1 MNPSIKHLKLV
12 ISLIFFGISM
22 LNNAQEITPSI
33 EKNNT
38 IKEYSIKWVR
48 QFPSVKKQNKPVHK
62 NWLSIFLFGRRNLP
76 KITKPLAIIALDS
89 SNFLILDQGIGTIF
103 NIEANKLRVPKI
115 LKKKKEKFP
124 SLVSLCKLPSNEIL
138 FTDSRLNKIYR
149 MDEKKKTL
157 TILNDSLL
165 LEQPTGIAYSKVS
178 NEIWVIETKAHKIS
192 ILNEQG
198 KLIKTI
204 GKRGTKPGE
213 FNFPTSI
220 WIDQLGNAY
229 IIDAM
234 NFRVQV
240 FDKNGKV
247 ISVFGEVGNATG
259 YFARP
264 KGIATDSHGNIYISD
279 ALFHTVQVFDISGNF
294 LYQFGKQGRKQGE
307 FWMPSGIY
315 IDNKDFIYVADSYN
329 SRIQIFK
336 LLKK

>member
-1 MNPSIKHLKLV
+1 MNPSVRNIKFA
-12 ISLIFFGISM
+12 ISFILFLLYFQS
-22 LNNAQEITPSI
+22 NAQKIT
-33 EKNNT
+33 
-38 IKEYSIKWVR
+38 SIKSNATERYQVKWVS
-48 QFPSVKKQNKPVHK
+48 QFPPTNNNGKTSKK
-62 NWLSIFLFGRRNLP
+62 NWFFTFLFGRKNIP

-89 SNFLILDQGIGTIF
+89 TNFMILDQGAGTIF
-103 NIEANKLRVPKI
+103 NINDNKLRVPKI

-124 SLVSLCKLPSNEIL
+124 SLVNFCKLPSNEIL
-138 FTDSRLNKIYR
+138 FTDSRLNNIYR
-149 MDEKKKTL
+149 MNEKQKTL
-157 TILNDSLL
+157 TIFNDSLL
-165 LEQPTGIAYSKVS
+165 LKQPTGIAYSKVS
-178 NEIWVIETKAHKIS
+178 NEIWVIETKSHKIS

-247 ISVFGEVGNATG
+247 ISIFGEVGNATG
-259 YFARP
+259 YFSRP

-315 IDNKDFIYVADSYN
+315 IDNKDFIYITDSYN

-336 LLKK
+336 LLKR

>member
-1 MNPSIKHLKLV
+1 MNPCFRNIKFVISFVLFILYFQSNAQKITSIKNSTTDRYQV
-12 ISLIFFGISM
+12 
-22 LNNAQEITPSI
+22 
-33 EKNNT
+33 
-38 IKEYSIKWVR
+38 KWVS
-48 QFPSVKKQNKPVHK
+48 QFPKVNNKRNTSKKNRFL
-62 NWLSIFLFGRRNLP
+62 NFLFGRRNLP
-76 KITKPLAIIALDS
+76 KITKPLAIIASDS
-89 SNFLILDQGIGTIF
+89 SNFLILDQGTATIF
-103 NIEANKLRVPKI
+103 NIEDNKLKVPKI
-115 LKKKKEKFP
+115 LKKKKEKFL

-149 MDEKKKTL
+149 MNEKQKIL
-157 TILNDSLL
+157 TVFNDSLS

-192 ILNEQG
+192 ILNKQG
-198 KLIKTI
+198 NLIKTI

-247 ISVFGEVGNATG
+247 ISIFGEVGNATG
-259 YFARP
+259 YFSRP

-279 ALFHTVQVFDISGNF
+279 TLFHTVQVFDISGNF
-294 LYQFGKQGRKQGE
+294 LYQFGKQGRGQGE

-315 IDNKDFIYVADSYN
+315 IDHKDFIYVADSYN
-329 SRIQIFK
+329 SRIQIFQ
-336 LLKK
+336 LIKK

>member
-1 MNPSIKHLKLV
+1 MNPCFRNIKFIISFVLFILYFQSNAQKITSIKNSTTERYQV
-12 ISLIFFGISM
+12 
-22 LNNAQEITPSI
+22 
-33 EKNNT
+33 
-38 IKEYSIKWVR
+38 KWVS
-48 QFPSVKKQNKPVHK
+48 QFPTTNDNGKTLRK
-62 NWLSIFLFGRRNLP
+62 NRFLNFLFGRRNLP
-76 KITKPLAIIALDS
+76 KITKPLAITALDS
-89 SNFLILDQGIGTIF
+89 SNFLILDQGTATIF
-103 NIEANKLRVPKI
+103 NIGDNKLKIPKI

-138 FTDSRLNKIYR
+138 FTDSRLNRIYR
-149 MDEKKKTL
+149 MNEKQKTL
-157 TILNDSLL
+157 TIFNDSLS

-198 KLIKTI
+198 NLIKTI

-259 YFARP
+259 YFSRP

-294 LYQFGKQGRKQGE
+294 LYQFGKQGRGQGE

-315 IDNKDFIYVADSYN
+315 IDNKDYIYVADSYN

-336 LLKK
+336 LLKR

>member
-1 MNPSIKHLKLV
+1 MNPCIRNIKFVISFILFILYFQSNAQKITSIKSDTTERYQVKWV
-12 ISLIFFGISM
+12 SQFPK
-22 LNNAQEITPSI
+22 A
-33 EKNNT
+33 NNT
-38 IKEYSIKWVR
+38 RNSSK
-48 QFPSVKKQNKPVHK
+48 K
-62 NWLSIFLFGRRNLP
+62 NWLSNFLFGRRNLP
-76 KITKPLAIIALDS
+76 KITKPLAITALDS

-103 NIEANKLRVPKI
+103 NIGDNKLKIPKI
-115 LKKKKEKFP
+115 LKKKKEKLP

-149 MDEKKKTL
+149 MNEKQKTL
-157 TILNDSLL
+157 TIFNDSLL

-192 ILNEQG
+192 ILNEHG
-198 KLIKTI
+198 NLIKTI

-229 IIDAM
+229 VIDAM

-240 FDKNGKV
+240 FDKNGKI

-259 YFARP
+259 YFSRP

-294 LYQFGKQGRKQGE
+294 LYQFGKQGRGQGE

-315 IDNKDFIYVADSYN
+315 IDHKDFIYVADSYN

-336 LLKK
+336 LLKR